1 MEKRNH
7 FNCIAKI
14 NQAEGKSEPAT
25 KKNSGQGNR
34 GENAEQQI
42 LFFKNRRKNANKNH
56 FKRKNKKRRR
66 GREILSPLCGISH
79 WIFFF

>member
-42 LFFKNRRKNANKNH
+42 LFFKNRRKMPIKITLKEKI
-56 FKRKNKKRRR
+56 KREGEGEK
-66 GREILSPLCGISH
+66 S
-79 WIFFF
+79 

>member
-14 NQAEGKSEPAT
+14 NQAEGKSDPAT

-34 GENAEQQI
+34 GKNAKQQI
-42 LFFKNRRKNANKNH
+42 LFFKNRRKMPIKITL
-56 FKRKNKKRRR
+56 KEKIK
-66 GREILSPLCGISH
+66 
-79 WIFFF
+79 